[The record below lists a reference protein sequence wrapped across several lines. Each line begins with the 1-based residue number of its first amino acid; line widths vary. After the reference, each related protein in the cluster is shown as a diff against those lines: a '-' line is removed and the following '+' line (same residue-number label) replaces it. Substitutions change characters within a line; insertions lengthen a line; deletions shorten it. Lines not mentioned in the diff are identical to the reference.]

1 MAIFLTLITIATIG
15 TIFYTPIPEQFV
27 QMTHMAALG
36 LPTLL
41 LIVQIIG
48 LGKTAKQADDVPT
61 KHEDVPTPQPKS
73 AAAVTTGQQEISNA
87 AVVQFLARLQEKGR
101 LLDFL
106 MDDIA
111 AYDNE
116 SVGAAARIVHQGCC
130 EVLDESFT
138 IETVHAGAEMET
150 ITLADNYDS
159 TAYQLS
165 GKVPESAPFTGS
177 VLHRGWKTTRVNL
190 PKLVTTADNI
200 NSARSIIAPAEVE
213 ISSGE

>member
-1 MAIFLTLITIATIG
+1 MSGFLILITIAIISTLLYG
-15 TIFYTPIPEQFV
+15 QVPEQFIPI
-27 QMTHMAALG
+27 MNKAAIAA
-36 LPTLL
+36 PTLL
-41 LIVQIIG
+41 LVIHVVSIF
-48 LGKTAKQADDVPT
+48 KKSAPT
-61 KHEDVPTPQPKS
+61 SPEPQPVEEPAPEEPS
-73 AAAVTTGQQEISNA
+73 AAVSLSQEANSDA

-159 TAYQLS
+159 AAYRLS
-165 GKVPESAPFTGS
+165 GKVPESAPFEGN

-190 PKLVTTADNI
+190 PKLVLTADNI

-213 ISSGE
+213 IS